1 MQGKERQVY
10 EVTMPKLSDSME
22 TGKIIEWKVSE
33 GDEVHA
39 GDVLAEV
46 ESDKAVMDLECF
58 RDGSIAQ
65 ISHGDGE
72 EVAVGE
78 VIALIGE
85 GGEMA
90 AEAAPAVAGEGERVA
105 EEPPVEEEVDEEA
118 ATETI
123 LEEEAEAEEAAP
135 AEAPRR
141 PAPVAEEAEPEEADE
156 DAATET
162 IFEEEQPRPVPPAAK
177 KGKPAPGP
185 TEVAISPYAK
195 KLALQKGIDYTQ
207 IKGTG
212 PQGRIIG
219 RDVEEAAAAP
229 AEKKAREKAR
239 REKAAAEPPPKAAP
253 DDELP
258 AIEVSED
265 EADIEEASFRW
276 KTQARRVMASQHVIP
291 HFYLTRA
298 VDVTSLLERREE
310 LKEQYGTTVTHL
322 VMFGVLKALG
332 LHPEVN
338 RSYDRGRIVVWKGIH
353 LGLAVDTDDGL
364 TVAVL
369 RNAQDLGLPELCE
382 QTTALVE
389 RARAGRL
396 SADQRRHPTF
406 TITNLGMFDVEH
418 FEPIINPPSSVTLA
432 VSSALPTA
440 VVRDDALHIGKVMK
454 LTAACDHR
462 IIDGAT
468 AGRFMM
474 DLRRL
479 LESPAELLDQG
490 A

>member
-1 MQGKERQVY
+1 VY
-10 EVTMPKLSDSME
+10 EITMPKLSDSME
-22 TGKIIEWKVSE
+22 TGKIIEWKVGE
-33 GDEVHA
+33 GDEVHE

-58 RDGSIAQ
+58 HSGTIAQ
-65 ISHGDGE
+65 ISRADGE

-85 GGEMA
+85 GDE
-90 AEAAPAVAGEGERVA
+90 VAGESAPRAA
-105 EEPPVEEEVDEEA
+105 EEEEEEA
-118 ATETI
+118 PT
-123 LEEEAEAEEAAP
+123 EEEAEEEAKT
-135 AEAPRR
+135 EAP
-141 PAPVAEEAEPEEADE
+141 PKAEKEPEGEEADE
-156 DAATET
+156 EAATET
-162 IFEEEQPRPVPPAAK
+162 IFEEEKPRPGPPAPSRKKPKAAGK

-185 TEVAISPYAK
+185 TDVAISPYAK
-195 KLALQKGIDYTQ
+195 KLALQKGIDYSG
-207 IKGTG
+207 IRGTG
-212 PQGRIIG
+212 PDGRIIG
-219 RDVEEAAAAP
+219 RDIEEAAAAP
-229 AEKKAREKAR
+229 AEKKAKEKAR
-239 REKAAAEPPPKAAP
+239 KEKEAAPPPAKSAP
-253 DDELP
+253 DEELP

-291 HFYLTRA
+291 HFYLTRG
-298 VDVTSLLERREE
+298 VDVTALLERREG

-322 VMFGVLKALG
+322 VMLGVLKALA

-338 RSYDRGRIVVWKGIH
+338 RSYDRGRIVVWKGVH

-369 RNAQDLGLPELCE
+369 RNAQELDLPELCRR
-382 QTTALVE
+382 TTALVE
-389 RARAGRL
+389 KARAGKL
-396 SADQRRHPTF
+396 SADERRHPTF

-432 VSSALPTA
+432 VASALPTA
-440 VVRDDALHIGKVMK
+440 VVRNDALYIGKVMK

-468 AGRFMM
+468 AGRLMM

-479 LESPAELLDQG
+479 LESPDELLG
-490 A
+490 EEG